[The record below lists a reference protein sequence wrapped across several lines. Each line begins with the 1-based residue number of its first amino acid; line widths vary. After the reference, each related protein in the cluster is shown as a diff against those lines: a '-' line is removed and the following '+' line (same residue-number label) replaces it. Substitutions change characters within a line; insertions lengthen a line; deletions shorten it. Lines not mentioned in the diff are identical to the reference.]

1 MAIIEEG
8 RAAKRSDA
16 LLDHISQMK
25 AERDDL
31 IASYEWR
38 LTYGY
43 IVIAELAKTATDEQI
58 DILLDL
64 CKVMHNGGDD
74 ER

>member
-8 RAAKRSDA
+8 KAAKRSDQFLDEISR
-16 LLDHISQMK
+16 LLS
-25 AERDDL
+25 ERNDL

-43 IVIAELAKTATDEQI
+43 IVIAELAKTATDDQI

-64 CKVMHNGGDD
+64 CRVLHNGGDD
-74 ER
+74 E

>member
-8 RAAKRSDA
+8 KAAKRSDQFLDEISR
-16 LLDHISQMK
+16 LL

-38 LTYGY
+38 LSYGY
-43 IVIAELAKTATDEQI
+43 IIIAQLAKTASDDQI
-58 DILLDL
+58 DVLMDL
-64 CKVMHNGGDD
+64 VKVFHNGGD
-74 ER
+74 E